1 MTKTIAPRATKAR
14 GLFLWVIH
22 GRIIAMTTFQKI
34 AANTLVQIAGKAIGT
49 LIGVVTVAIITRHL
63 GPTGFGQ
70 FTTVI
75 AFLQVA
81 ATLADFGLNVMTVQ
95 LLAEHGGS
103 ERDRVFGNL
112 LAMRLTSAV
121 VLLGGA
127 VVLSLFFPY
136 PALVKAGIALTSL
149 SFLSIVLNQIFVGF
163 FQDRL
168 KTQFA
173 SLAEVIGRV
182 ILLITTII
190 AVQFGASV
198 LSVLGALVVAN
209 TAQLLVS
216 ALLARRHVQI
226 RLQWEFAWWKAVI
239 HRAWPIGLSVALT
252 LLYLRTDTVI
262 LSLYRDATEVG
273 FYGAAYRVIDVF
285 TQLPF
290 LFVGV
295 VLPVLTR
302 LWKGNDRAGFN
313 RLVQRSFDILVA
325 AVIPLAVG
333 GLLLS
338 EEVMVLVAGKEFA
351 VSGAYLSILLWALVF
366 VFSSALFSY
375 TIVAID
381 AQRRMVF
388 GYGLS
393 ALLTLVGYF
402 FFIPRYGAFAAAWLT
417 VFSEAIVAMYA
428 AFVVVRRGKVPI
440 SLTRASKVVAASA
453 CMAIVLALLRGFG
466 LWLPLFGG
474 VITYIAVLVGLG
486 GVQKS
491 AVKELL
497 GAA

>member
-1 MTKTIAPRATKAR
+1 
-14 GLFLWVIH
+14 
-22 GRIIAMTTFQKI
+22 MTTLQKI

-49 LIGVVTVAIITRHL
+49 LIGVVTIAIITRHL
-63 GPTGFGQ
+63 GPAGFGQ

-95 LLAEHGGS
+95 LLAEHGS
-103 ERDRVFGNL
+103 FDRERVFGNL
-112 LAMRLTSAV
+112 LAMRLVSATT
-121 VLLGGA
+121 LLGGA
-127 VVLSLFFPY
+127 VVASWFFPY
-136 PALVKAGIALTSL
+136 PVIVKIGIALTSL
-149 SFLSIVLNQIFVGF
+149 SFLGIVLNQIFVGF

-173 SLAEVIGRV
+173 SLAEVVGRV
-182 ILLITTII
+182 VMLVGTVA
-190 AVQFGASV
+190 AVRFGASV

-209 TAQLLVS
+209 AVQLLAS
-216 ALLARRHVQI
+216 ALLARRHVRI
-226 RLQWEFAWWKAVI
+226 RLQWDFAWWKVVI
-239 HRAWPIGLSVALT
+239 RRAWPIGLSVALT

-295 VLPVLTR
+295 ALPVLAR
-302 LWKGNDRAGFN
+302 LWKAQDRRGFN
-313 RLVQRSFDILVA
+313 QLVQRSLDVLLAF
-325 AVIPLAVG
+325 VIPLAVG
-333 GLLLS
+333 GIFLS
-338 EEVMVLVAGKEFA
+338 REVMTLVAGDAFV
-351 VSGAYLSILLWALVF
+351 VSGTYLSILLWAIVF
-366 VFSSALFSY
+366 VFASALFSY

-388 GYGLS
+388 GYGVS
-393 ALLTLVGYF
+393 ALLTLIGYF
-402 FFIPRYGAFAAAWLT
+402 LFIPRYGALAAAWLT
-417 VFSEAIVAMYA
+417 VFSEAIVAVYA
-428 AFVVVRRGKVPI
+428 AFVVVRRGKVRI
-440 SLTRASKVVAASA
+440 SFARVSKVLAASA
-453 CMAIVLALLRGFG
+453 CMALVLALLRGFG

-491 AVKELL
+491 AVRELL
-497 GAA
+497 KAA